1 MTWRLLRP
9 IWRLDNVTASQR
21 LVLLALAS
29 FTDQRGANAYPSQG
43 TLARMACCSTRTVR
57 RALADLIAMTII
69 TPHGKGRRGTIRYT
83 VNANVLP
90 TQDTHG
96 HSPRTPT
103 SYNPIKVIPSKSN
116 PSEEEETTPTR
127 PWRAKKPSPALALA
141 LAQSRRGVG
150 AGAIEGRARAAHVR
164 PGLIGRRRN
173 NM

>member
-1 MTWRLLRP
+1 MSWRLLRP

-116 PSEEEETTPTR
+116 PSEEEGDSYFETR
-127 PWRAKKPSPALALA
+127 KPGNRKPHRLDRSELARSWA
-141 LAQSRRGVG
+141 ARRSK
-150 AGAIEGRARAAHVR
+150 R
-164 PGLIGRRRN
+164 
-173 NM
+173 